1 MSRAIA
7 IVEDDEVLR
16 RNYTEALTRDGYV
29 VQSYTGRIEAEK
41 GFAAGLPDMAI
52 LDIMLGD
59 EREGGFELC
68 RFLRARSEVLP
79 IIFLTALNS
88 DVDRVSGL
96 RLGATDYLF
105 KDTTTLE
112 FLPVRVHSLFKMID
126 ALQKPAMPEKSIK
139 RGRLTLDM
147 DRMEVTWA
155 GRRVCLTLTEYWIL
169 LELVKRPG
177 NLKQHSSLMSAA
189 RTVVTENAIA
199 AYIRRIRD
207 KFKEIDRGF
216 ACIRTEY
223 GMGYRWVDQE

>member
-1 MSRAIA
+1 MSRCIA
-7 IVEDDEVLR
+7 IVEDDAELR
-16 RNYTEALTRDGYV
+16 RNYAEALRRDGYDV
-29 VQSYTGRIEAEK
+29 STYANRPEAEK
-41 GFAAGLPDMAI
+41 AFAARLPDMAI

-59 EREGGFELC
+59 DREGGFELC
-68 RFLRARSEVLP
+68 SFLRTRSEVLP

-112 FLPVRVHSLFKMID
+112 FLPVRVGSLFKLIA
-126 ALQKPAMPEKSIK
+126 ALKKPAAPEKIIK
-139 RGRLTLDM
+139 RGLLAVNL
-147 DRMEVTWA
+147 DRMEVTWE

-169 LELVKRPG
+169 LELAKRPG
-177 NLKQHSSLMSAA
+177 SLKQHSDLMAAA

-207 KFKEIDRGF
+207 KFKEVDRGF
-216 ACIRTEY
+216 SHIRTEY
-223 GMGYRWVDQE
+223 GMGYRWMD

>member
-1 MSRAIA
+1 MTHHIA
-7 IVEDDEVLR
+7 IVEDDEELR
-16 RNYTEALTRDGYV
+16 RNYAEALQRDGYKV
-29 VQSYTGRIEAEK
+29 NTYANRPEAEK
-41 GFAAGLPDMAI
+41 SFAAELPDMAI

-112 FLPVRVHSLFKMID
+112 FLPVRVSSLFKMIE
-126 ALQKPAMPEKSIK
+126 ALKKPAPQGKIIK
-139 RGRLTLDM
+139 REHLTIDP
-147 DRMEVTWA
+147 DRMEVTWQ
-155 GRRVCLTLTEYWIL
+155 GRELCLTLTEYWIL

-177 NLKQHSSLMSAA
+177 NLKQHGDLMAAA

-207 KFKEIDRGF
+207 KFKEFDRDF
-216 ACIRTEY
+216 SCIRTEY
-223 GMGYRWVDQE
+223 GMGYRWVD